1 MANEMPTF
9 AASSY
14 ASSTASLDELFQT
27 NGLETAVSGHRPLLR
42 AHFNQPQQEM
52 PNMAVA
58 IGRRVVQVF
67 VSDPNPNLSLE
78 NCLLYKG
85 DVQVT
90 DLTDQELY
98 FELDIRK
105 LLADHNE
112 KRTKTVDKTI
122 KDRVE
127 YLEPAKI
134 RDLKMSVVTVTT
146 L

>member
-1 MANEMPTF
+1 M
-9 AASSY
+9 
-14 ASSTASLDELFQT
+14 
-27 NGLETAVSGHRPLLR
+27 
-42 AHFNQPQQEM
+42 
-52 PNMAVA
+52 
-58 IGRRVVQVF
+58 
-67 VSDPNPNLSLE
+67 
-78 NCLLYKG
+78 YKG

-122 KDRVE
+122 KDRIE